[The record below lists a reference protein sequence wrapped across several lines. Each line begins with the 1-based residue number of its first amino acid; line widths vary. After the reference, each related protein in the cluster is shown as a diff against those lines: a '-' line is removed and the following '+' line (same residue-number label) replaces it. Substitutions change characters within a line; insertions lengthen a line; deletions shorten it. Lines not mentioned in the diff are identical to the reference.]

1 MFLGVCVNTEG
12 GGECAWSVCI
22 FGGSACKVIF
32 VVCMFGL
39 CEGVKFSRVFSVLY
53 DVDL

>member
-1 MFLGVCVNTEG
+1 MFLGVCVNTE